1 MVVPR
6 LYLKKTSARIDEGCI
21 SYLDWVMVVCLIPTS
36 RFVFYIVL
44 YSLKIDELMW
54 TEWWIAEG
62 VVNSRA
68 SSYIDLMDL
77 GRSYVKLLVEHCLFQ
92 TVYDD
97 SGWWQIKCLFQD
109 ELNINPSHNKGF
121 GWLIKELAQIQH
133 LKQRE
138 ERSRRGQRPALHI
151 KFCMDSTV
159 DFVLHFITFTP
170 KVTGFSV
177 IRLRSLFRWD
187 WLCLNVYNN
196 FANWIIQILTNA
208 FWPMILSLLFRWDW
222 HCCLNMYNNLS
233 KYIV

>member
-1 MVVPR
+1 MIVPR

-44 YSLKIDELMW
+44 YSLEIDELMW
-54 TEWWIAEG
+54 TEWWIAKG

-68 SSYIDLMDL
+68 SSCIDLMDL

-92 TVYDD
+92 IVYDD

-138 ERSRRGQRPALHI
+138 ERSHRGQHCTSNSAWILQWTLCYISLHSLQKWRGFEWSDWDRCLDEI
-151 KFCMDSTV
+151 
-159 DFVLHFITFTP
+159 DFV
-170 KVTGFSV
+170 
-177 IRLRSLFRWD
+177 
-187 WLCLNVYNN
+187 
-196 FANWIIQILTNA
+196 
-208 FWPMILSLLFRWDW
+208 
-222 HCCLNMYNNLS
+222 
-233 KYIV
+233 